1 MIINFISLS
10 SHGKECICLTLLAYA
25 AAQLSQHSKKL
36 FLLHR
41 LRVFILKTNSPVF
54 ANFFRR
60 NSLHTVV
67 PVVVLRFYNCIF
79 LKKFHS
85 NNLLNINFSFYKSQ
99 TLCTVTWCFLG
110 LGFHPYYVHALPDH
124 DWIFFFVTFPLQW
137 EIDKLFVGFNLKK
150 KKINLLLLINLICN
164 LLSYHHQATLTIK
177 KLSNK
182 MMK

>member
-10 SHGKECICLTLLAYA
+10 SDGKECICLTLLAYA

-36 FLLHR
+36 FLHR
-41 LRVFILKTNSPVF
+41 LRVFIPKTNSPVF

-124 DWIFFFVTFPLQW
+124 DWIFFFCDFSPTMRNRQAFC
-137 EIDKLFVGFNLKK
+137 GF
-150 KKINLLLLINLICN
+150 
-164 LLSYHHQATLTIK
+164 
-177 KLSNK
+177 
-182 MMK
+182 